1 MRSSALRGWARLI
14 DRGAAIRLMVGGLGL
29 TFAINA
35 VGLVSPL
42 FFTQVYDRVLTTG
55 SVPTLIAL
63 VMAALIAI
71 GIGAA
76 FEQWRTV
83 IFTRLGTGIYADLEA
98 RVFRASHALAVQG
111 GQGRRGR
118 PLDDLEMLRAT
129 LSSPLPGSLLD
140 LAFAPILL
148 AMLYLMDIWLGHFAL
163 FVLALMICVTV
174 LTQWFI
180 ASSLARSVEASHAA
194 SGLAESHLRAAEAA
208 AAMGYEERALD
219 RWAARSRAAVAS
231 HVLSAAQAGGL
242 TAFGRA
248 LRSGAQIAVIAI
260 AAGLALSGGI
270 SPGTIIA
277 SSIITSRLIAPV
289 DALLGGWRQLAQ
301 FRLAAG
307 RLRELLALPE
317 PAPAAVMLRPQGR
330 LIVDGLTAQSRDGV
344 CLLRGITFVVEP
356 GETIAVLGP
365 SGAGKST
372 LLRCLM
378 GVWPHMAG
386 AIRLDAIPLATAD
399 RRKIGAFM
407 GYLPQS
413 SDLAPG
419 TIAENI
425 ARFGEVNMEQVVQ
438 AARTAGADQVIG
450 SLPGGFD
457 TEVGD
462 VGEQLSSGQRRRIAL
477 ARAVFGNPV
486 LLCLDEPEA
495 NLDRDGELALA
506 SALQQLKA
514 AGTTILIAAHRPS
527 IVSQADKIMI
537 VREGRLVQFGPASE
551 ILPTISS
558 NNLRRV
564 GV

>member
-1 MRSSALRGWARLI
+1 MTGLKRLI
-14 DRGAAIRLMVGGLGL
+14 DRGPAVRLIAGGLGL
-29 TFAINA
+29 TLAINA

-63 VMAALIAI
+63 VIAALIAI

-83 IFTRLGTGIYADLEA
+83 TFTRLGTGIYVDLEA
-98 RVFRASHALAVQG
+98 QVFRASHALAVQG
-111 GQGRRGR
+111 VQGRRGR
-118 PLDDLEMLRAT
+118 PLDDLEMLRTT

-140 LAFAPILL
+140 LAFAPVLL
-148 AMLYLMDIWLGHFAL
+148 TMLYLMDLWLGHFAL
-163 FVLALMICVTV
+163 FVLVLMVCVTV
-174 LTQWFI
+174 LTQWII
-180 ASSLARSVEASHAA
+180 ASSLTRSVEASHAA
-194 SGLAESHLRAAEAA
+194 TGLAESHLRAAEAA
-208 AAMGYEERALD
+208 AAMGYQERALE
-219 RWAARSRAAVAS
+219 RWAAHNRVAVTSQVRSV
-231 HVLSAAQAGGL
+231 AQASGL

-248 LRSGAQIAVIAI
+248 LRSGAQIVVIAI
-260 AAGLALSGGI
+260 AAGLALSGSI
-270 SPGTIIA
+270 SPGAIIA
-277 SSIITSRLIAPV
+277 SSIMVSRLIAPV

-301 FRLAAG
+301 ARLASG
-307 RLRELLALPE
+307 RLRELLAHEDSL
-317 PAPAAVMLRPQGR
+317 PAAAVPRPQGR
-330 LIVDGLTAQSRDGV
+330 LIVDGLAAQSGDGV
-344 CLLRGITFVVEP
+344 SLLRGITFVAEP

-378 GVWPHMAG
+378 GVWPHMSG
-386 AIRLDAIPLATAD
+386 SIRLDAIPLATAD
-399 RRKIGAFM
+399 RRNFGAYL

-425 ARFGEVNMEQVVQ
+425 ARFGEANAEEVLQ
-438 AARTAGADQVIG
+438 AARMAGAEQMVR
-450 SLPGGFD
+450 SLPRGFD
-457 TEVGD
+457 TEVGE
-462 VGEQLSSGQRRRIAL
+462 VGEQLSAGQRRRIAL
-477 ARAVFGNPV
+477 ARAMFGSPV
-486 LLCLDEPEA
+486 LVCLDEPEA

-514 AGTTILIAAHRPS
+514 SGSTVLIAAHRPS
-527 IVSQADKIMI
+527 IVSQAEKVM
-537 VREGRLVQFGPASE
+537 VLREGRIVQFGPAAE

-558 NNLRRV
+558 HSLRRV